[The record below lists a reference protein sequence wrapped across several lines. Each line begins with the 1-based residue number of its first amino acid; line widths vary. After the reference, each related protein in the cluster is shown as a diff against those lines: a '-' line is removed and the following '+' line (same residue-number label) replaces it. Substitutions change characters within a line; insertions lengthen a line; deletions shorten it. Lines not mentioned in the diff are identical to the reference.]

1 MKQTRPPA
9 GTGRGASREPT
20 AKPPKGAE
28 TMAILDNAE
37 QRERRNFKKQICIKP
52 STMELLKA
60 AAKRKGTT
68 AGELI
73 ADILDLA
80 ADEERKRQAKE
91 AKSKE

>member
-1 MKQTRPPA
+1 
-9 GTGRGASREPT
+9 
-20 AKPPKGAE
+20 
-28 TMAILDNAE
+28 
-37 QRERRNFKKQICIKP
+37 
-52 STMELLKA
+52 MELLKA